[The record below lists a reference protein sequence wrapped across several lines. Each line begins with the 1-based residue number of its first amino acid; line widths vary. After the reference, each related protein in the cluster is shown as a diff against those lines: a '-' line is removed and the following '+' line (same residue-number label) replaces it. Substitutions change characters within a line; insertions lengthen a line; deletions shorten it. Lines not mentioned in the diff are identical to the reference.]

1 MICAIVLA
9 AGRSER
15 MGTQKL
21 LLPLDG
27 RRVITRIVDELS
39 LSQIDEIVV
48 VIGKDGE
55 QLRAALVGKPV
66 RFVENLDAASEM
78 LGSVRRGLRAM
89 ASACRAALV
98 VLGDQP
104 GLTRALVDELIR
116 RLRSGESTIVVPGC
130 NGHRGHPVLFDSQYF
145 AELLTRHDDEGL
157 RGLLNA
163 HPNEIS
169 TVPVADVTAMEDMDT
184 PADYERQK
192 KLFSKTCYAETG
204 SPP

>member
-27 RRVITRIVDELS
+27 APVITRIVDELS
-39 LSQIDEIVV
+39 HSQVAEIVV

-55 QLRAALVGKPV
+55 RLRETLVGKPV
-66 RFVENLDAASEM
+66 RFVENPDGDSEM
-78 LGSVRRGLRAM
+78 LGSLRCGLRAV
-89 ASACRAALV
+89 AQACRAALV
-98 VLGDQP
+98 ALGDQP
-104 GLTRALVDELIR
+104 GLTRALADELMR
-116 RLRSGESTIVVPGC
+116 RFRRGESNIVLPSC
-130 NGHRGHPVLFDSQYF
+130 NGHRGHPVLFGSQYF
-145 AELLTRHDDEGL
+145 AELLTNHGDVGL
-157 RGLLNA
+157 RGLLDA
-163 HPNEIS
+163 HPKEIS
-169 TVPVADVTAMEDMDT
+169 TVAVADVTAMEDMDT

-192 KLFSKTCYAETG
+192 KLFAKNYAETV